1 MQKIP
6 QLWLGTWRLLW
17 DTLLQA
23 VPEALEIGYRHFDT
37 AWIYGN
43 ETELWT
49 ALQQAAIPRDQLW
62 ITSKVWFDYV
72 PNHQVHQFSSSD
84 FAYTQLLPRFESSL
98 KALKT
103 DYLDLVLLHRPT
115 MPDNDAQ
122 AFETLLQ
129 LKKEGKIRQVWV
141 ANFPLS
147 QLQKLYVRFGDEIY
161 TDQIEWHAC
170 LNVPALESFA
180 KAKKLI
186 LTAYSPFWQGNLFKQ
201 KALFD
206 LADQLWIFVSQLC
219 IAYLLAK
226 NAVVIPKAS
235 SFARLQVNFNAKNL
249 HLSESIIAQIDALP
263 KSYRYCNPPFAPKWE
278 NDRF

>member
-72 PNHQVHQFSSSD
+72 PNHQAHQFSSSD
-84 FAYTQLLPRFESSL
+84 FAYTQLTPRFESSL

-115 MPDNDAQ
+115 TPDNDAQ
-122 AFETLLQ
+122 ASKVVCSFW
-129 LKKEGKIRQVWV
+129 RW
-141 ANFPLS
+141 N
-147 QLQKLYVRFGDEIY
+147 LYRSD
-161 TDQIEWHAC
+161 WMAC
-170 LNVPALESFA
+170 LPECSSIRIFCKREKSDLDCLFSF
-180 KAKKLI
+180 
-186 LTAYSPFWQGNLFKQ
+186 LTVKPF
-201 KALFD
+201 
-206 LADQLWIFVSQLC
+206 
-219 IAYLLAK
+219 
-226 NAVVIPKAS
+226 
-235 SFARLQVNFNAKNL
+235 
-249 HLSESIIAQIDALP
+249 
-263 KSYRYCNPPFAPKWE
+263 
-278 NDRF
+278 

>member
-1 MQKIP
+1 MQTIP
-6 QLWLGTWRLLW
+6 QLWLGTRRMQWE
-17 DTLLQA
+17 TVLQKIPQA
-23 VPEALEIGYRHFDT
+23 IEIGYRHFDT

-43 ETELWT
+43 EAELWT
-49 ALQQAAIPRDQLW
+49 ALQQTWTPRDQLW

-72 PNHQVHQFSSSD
+72 PIHGVHQFSSSD
-84 FAYTQLLPRFESSL
+84 FAYTQLIPRFENSL

-115 MPDNDAQ
+115 TPDNDAQ

-147 QLQKLYVRFGDEIY
+147 QLQALYNHFGEEIF

-170 LNVPALESFA
+170 LSSPALEAFA
-180 KAKKLI
+180 KEKNLI
-186 LTAYSPFWQGNLFKQ
+186 LTAYSPLWQGNLFKQ
-201 KALFD
+201 KELIA
-206 LADQLWIFVSQLC
+206 LADQLWMSVSQLC

-235 SFARLQVNFNAKNL
+235 SKARLQENFDTQKIRL
-249 HLSESIIAQIDALP
+249 PEEVIVQIDALP
-263 KSYRYCNPPFAPKWE
+263 KTHRYCNPPFAPEREK
-278 NDRF
+278 